1 MARFPFTDRNG
12 QIFYYNPDEVQS
24 GELGYVVVKKGDE
37 ILCMRDETAQLYTLP
52 LQEDVSINAEATG
65 EFEIIAYVIRHDE
78 PVKERQNY
86 EVFEVGNVDLKDMPL
101 EWVKLSDI
109 LLGEVY
115 FDATQKNGMK
125 NLVVRGK

>member
-1 MARFPFTDRNG
+1 MARFPFTDKDG
-12 QIFYYNPDEVQS
+12 SVFYYDPDEVENS
-24 GELGYVVVKKGDE
+24 ERGYVVVKKDDK

-52 LQEDVSINAEATG
+52 MQDDVSINTEPTG

-86 EVFEVGNVDLKDMPL
+86 EIFEVGEVDLKDTPL

-109 LLGEVY
+109 FLGEVY

>member
-1 MARFPFTDRNG
+1 MAKFPFTDRDG
-12 QIFYYNPDEVQS
+12 LIFYYNPEEVES
-24 GELGYVVVKKGDE
+24 SESGYVVVKKSDE
-37 ILCMRDETAQLYTLP
+37 VLCMRDEDAQLYTLP
-52 LQEDVSINAEATG
+52 LQNEVSINAEPTG

-86 EVFEVGNVDLKDMPL
+86 EVFEVGAVDLKDTPL
-101 EWVKLSDI
+101 EWVKVSDI

-115 FDATQKNGMK
+115 FDATQKNGIK